1 MFEFITIARI
11 LFSLL
16 FSLIFLYVFQFITE
30 VGKKNVLYHLVY
42 IFLMENYLVVY

>member
-30 VGKKNVLYHLVY
+30 VGKKNVL
-42 IFLMENYLVVY
+42 